1 MLYKFNICPEDM
13 EVDPIPA
20 SDVQNP
26 PDIDSTREN
35 TEVEADLVVRLNNLS
50 STTDIG
56 DITSTGKL

>member
-1 MLYKFNICPEDM
+1 M

-35 TEVEADLVVRLNNLS
+35 TEVEADLVVRLNNLL